1 MYATDPV
8 RDRLLAVARDLF
20 ALRGYDGTSV
30 RDITRRARANLGAIT
45 YHFGSKEALYHEVIA
60 SRVEPLV
67 ARVAEAVATAG
78 TPLDRVEAIVRT
90 FLDHMARHP
99 EMPKLI
105 LRELAAERP
114 LPPPAQRAM
123 QRNFGAVVDAVRA
136 GQEDRSIRPGDPVLL
151 ALSVMAQP
159 FHFAVA
165 ARVIL
170 AAAGIDVKDPSI
182 RARIADHIATTV
194 RRALAANLS
203 MVP

>member
-67 ARVAEAVATAG
+67 ARVAEAVASAG

-159 FHFAVA
+159 FHFAVV